1 MLRRLPPVVP
11 ALVLLLAVPSPPPA
25 QATVVVRH
33 AGRMTARVDDTL
45 AYPGGLFIVDVSSS
59 RGIAGQ
65 VVAAL
70 DGRRCPA
77 FPSRTGLRV
86 LVPIPSTLPAGSY
99 TLGVEVRGG
108 RGRSRLPL
116 PVEVV
121 GRDYPARSVAIPEP
135 KRALLSE
142 PGAVRDGRQVQLLLR
157 SETPTRYWRAPFRA
171 PVSADPVYSYGAPT
185 LYEGQGAGPVEAVTD
200 AVWGE
205 VHRGMDYVVPAG
217 TVVQAPAAGTV
228 LMAAALPITGQTLMI
243 DHGQGVVSVFFHL
256 GRLDVATGQVVEG
269 RSPVALSGESGIASA
284 PHVHWAVYV
293 HGVAVDPRVME
304 RIVD

>member
-1 MLRRLPPVVP
+1 MRRRPAPVLP
-11 ALVLLLAVPSPPPA
+11 ALLLLLAALTPSPA
-25 QATVVVRH
+25 AATVVVRQ
-33 AGRMTARVDDTL
+33 AGRMIARVDDTL

-65 VVAAL
+65 VVASL

-77 FPSRTGLRV
+77 FPSRTGLRA

-108 RGRSRLPL
+108 GGRSRLPL

-121 GRDYPARSVAIPEP
+121 GRDYPARSVVIPEV
-135 KRALLSE
+135 KRALLGDSS
-142 PGAVRDGRQVQLLLR
+142 ALRDGRQVQLLLR

-171 PVSADPVYSYGAPT
+171 PVSALPVYSYGAPT
-185 LYEGQGAGPVEAVTD
+185 TYEGRGTGPVEAMTD

-205 VHRGMDYVVPAG
+205 VHRGMDYMVPAG

-228 LMAAALPITGQTLMI
+228 LMAATLPISGQTLMI
-243 DHGQGVVSVFFHL
+243 DHGQGIVSVFFHL
-256 GRLDVATGQVVEG
+256 GRIDVAAGQMVEG
-269 RSPVALSGESGIASA
+269 RAPVALSGDTGIAA
-284 PHVHWAVYV
+284 LPHVHWAVYV

-304 RIVD
+304 RLVD